1 MTRLLEIITALV
13 MVFILAVIVGV
24 ALPSSGHIERS
35 TTVSKDIRY
44 VYDVFNNFRRF
55 PDYSVLRSYDPN
67 MRFTQSDKWYG
78 TGVSISWSSKV
89 PHVSNGKLAIVSDK
103 PGFQDVETNGSA
115 QLVWSFDND
124 WRGTDKRFTIDL
136 KRTGR
141 AQKLVDITWA
151 YDVKYGWNLIS
162 RYSGLYIHGKPDA
175 LVQGSLK
182 NVGNLLA
189 TMPNIDYSDL
199 DPYIVKRPQK
209 PVLMVSTSAKRNLT
223 QVDAATDAAV
233 EKIKAA
239 MKKLGVHQAGPRIR
253 FTTNY
258 GDETYA
264 FDVAIPIDTDTLKIG
279 EKTYTL
285 KAPHEPKKNNVPGAA
300 SAGSVS
306 SVAAAGSLAATGTAA
321 GAGSVATLG
330 STASEGSAAT
340 AGSAA
345 APAAAGSAGKA
356 VPTGA
361 HDDHGRLIVTADVR
375 GLMAFGGKALQAVW
389 YGSPAGMPP
398 TRLRLKAFADT
409 HGYPYDTVSKP
420 FYDRQIVAAGSKG
433 PNGEEI
439 AYDQQTFK
447 IYLPLAAGPGQTP
460 EQAAGLKPSNPFFTP
475 ISAGSAPAAVGS
487 VPAALASTLAPA
499 ATAPAKA
506 GTAPANAG
514 TSAAGGASS
523 TH

>member
-1 MTRLLEIITALV
+1 
-13 MVFILAVIVGV
+13 
-24 ALPSSGHIERS
+24 
-35 TTVSKDIRY
+35 
-44 VYDVFNNFRRF
+44 
-55 PDYSVLRSYDPN
+55 

-78 TGVSISWSSKV
+78 PGASISWSSKV

-103 PGFQDVETNGSA
+103 PGFKDVETKGTA
-115 QLVWSFDND
+115 RLVWSFDND
-124 WRGTDKRFTIDL
+124 WRGTDKHFTIDL

-141 AQKLVDITWA
+141 AQKLVQVTWA
-151 YDVKYGWNLIS
+151 YDVKYGWNLLG

-182 NVGNLLA
+182 NVGDLLA

-199 DPYIVKRPQK
+199 DPYIVKRPQQ

-223 QVDAATDAAV
+223 QVDAASDAAV
-233 EKIKAA
+233 KEIKAA

-258 GDETYA
+258 GDESYA

-279 EKTYTL
+279 GKTYTL

-306 SVAAAGSLAATGTAA
+306 SIAAAGSLAATGTAA
-321 GAGSVATLG
+321 SAGSAATAG
-330 STASEGSAAT
+330 STASAGSMAT

-356 VPTGA
+356 MPTGA
-361 HDDHGRLIVTADVR
+361 LDDHGRLIVTADVR
-375 GLMAFGGKALQAVW
+375 GLMAFGGKALEAVW
-389 YGSPAGMPP
+389 YGSPAGIPP

-433 PNGEEI
+433 KKGQEV

-447 IYLPLAAGPGQTP
+447 IYLPLAAAPDQTP

-475 ISAGSAPAAVGS
+475 VSAGSAPAAVGS
-487 VPAALASTLAPA
+487 VPAAIASVLAPA
-499 ATAPAKA
+499 ATAPANPGSAPAKA
-506 GTAPANAG
+506 GSSAG
-514 TSAAGGASS
+514 AASS